1 MSAGVIELFEELNR
15 DGLTIIVVTHTALPG
30 VAQKQSELLDGRI
43 APSDKSTSDFN
54 RSAIELN
61 HNHP

>member
-30 VAQKQSELLDGRI
+30 VAQKQIELLDGRI
-43 APSDKSTSDFN
+43 APSDKSTERFQPI
-54 RSAIELN
+54 R
-61 HNHP
+61 H

>member
-30 VAQKQSELLDGRI
+30 VAQKQIELLDGRI
-43 APSDKSTSDFN
+43 APSDKWTERFQPI
-54 RSAIELN
+54 R
-61 HNHP
+61 H